1 MAQQQSPT
9 PRDTERAHPSRG
21 VRTGGEHTASDGRG
35 GERVTDPDLGD
46 LVMRV
51 ARSLRRRGAEAM
63 APWDLA
69 PHQVRALRVVGHHE
83 GIRPGELATHLR
95 VAPRSVTDVVDALE
109 QRGLLERHQDPADR
123 RATVLALTAS
133 GQRLLDETGAAR
145 RADAEAYFARLPE
158 RDRATLRRIL
168 TRLDDED

>member
-1 MAQQQSPT
+1 MAQQQSST
-9 PRDTERAHPSRG
+9 PGGTAREERS
-21 VRTGGEHTASDGRG
+21 G
-35 GERVTDPDLGD
+35 GERTASGGPDGESATDPDLGD

-83 GIRPGELATHLR
+83 GIRPGGLAAHLR

-109 QRGLLERHQDPADR
+109 QRGLLERHQDPDDR

-133 GQRLLDETGAAR
+133 GQRLVDETGAAR

-168 TRLDDED
+168 SRLDDDN

>member
-1 MAQQQSPT
+1 MAQQQPPT
-9 PRDTERAHPSRG
+9 PRGTQREERA
-21 VRTGGEHTASDGRG
+21 GGESTASGRSG
-35 GERVTDPDLGD
+35 PEPATDPDLGD

-69 PHQVRALRVVGHHE
+69 PHQVRALRVVGSHQ
-83 GIRPGELATHLR
+83 GIRPGELAAHLR

-109 QRGLLERHQDPADR
+109 QRGLLERHQDPGDR

-133 GQRLLDETGAAR
+133 GQRLVDETGAAR
-145 RADAEAYFARLPE
+145 RSDAEAYFARLPE

-168 TRLDDED
+168 TRLDDDS

>member
-1 MAQQQSPT
+1 MAQQQQPT
-9 PRDTERAHPSRG
+9 PPGTGPEGGSRGERA
-21 VRTGGEHTASDGRG
+21 ASDRRG
-35 GERVTDPDLGD
+35 KAVPDPDLGD

-51 ARSLRRRGAEAM
+51 ARSLRRRAAEAM

-83 GIRPGELATHLR
+83 GIRPGELAVHLR

-109 QRGLLERHQDPADR
+109 ERGLLERRRDPGDR

-133 GQRLLDETGAAR
+133 GQRLVDETGAAR
-145 RADAEAYFARLPE
+145 RSDAGAYFARLPE
-158 RDRATLRRIL
+158 RDQATLRRIL
-168 TRLDDED
+168 TRLDAEG

>member
-1 MAQQQSPT
+1 MAPQESPT
-9 PRDTERAHPSRG
+9 PSGTEPEGRSRG
-21 VRTGGEHTASDGRG
+21 EHPASDR
-35 GERVTDPDLGD
+35 RHDQPAADPDLGD

-83 GIRPGELATHLR
+83 GIRPGELAAHLR

-109 QRGLLERHQDPADR
+109 ERGLLERHRDPGDR

-133 GQRLLDETGAAR
+133 GQRLVDETGAAR
-145 RADAEAYFARLPE
+145 RSDAQAYFARLSD

-168 TRLDDED
+168 SRLDESD

>member
-1 MAQQQSPT
+1 MAQQQSSASRVT
-9 PRDTERAHPSRG
+9 AREGHSGAER
-21 VRTGGEHTASDGRG
+21 TASGGPDG
-35 GERVTDPDLGD
+35 EATTDPDLGD

-69 PHQVRALRVVGHHE
+69 PHQVRALRVVGSHQ
-83 GIRPGELATHLR
+83 GIRPGELAAHLR

-109 QRGLLERHQDPADR
+109 QRGLLERHQDPGDR

-145 RADAEAYFARLPE
+145 RADAEAYFARLSE
-158 RDRATLRRIL
+158 HDRAALRRIL
-168 TRLDDED
+168 TRLDADPPDRP

>member
-9 PRDTERAHPSRG
+9 PGGTDRAGRSG
-21 VRTGGEHTASDGRG
+21 GALTGGEHTASDRLD
-35 GERVTDPDLGD
+35 GERAADPDLGD

-69 PHQVRALRVVGHHE
+69 PHQVRALRVVGHHD
-83 GIRPGELATHLR
+83 GIRPGELAAHLR

-109 QRGLLERHQDPADR
+109 ARGLLERHQDPADR

-133 GQRLLDETGAAR
+133 GRRLVDETGAAR

-168 TRLDDED
+168 TRLDQVD

>member
-9 PRDTERAHPSRG
+9 PRGAQPEGRS
-21 VRTGGEHTASDGRG
+21 GGDHTASDRRH
-35 GERVTDPDLGD
+35 GEPAADPDLGD

-83 GIRPGELATHLR
+83 GIRPGELAAHLR

-109 QRGLLERHQDPADR
+109 ERGLLERHRDPGDR
-123 RATVLALTAS
+123 RATVLGLTAS
-133 GQRLLDETGAAR
+133 GQRLVDETGAAR
-145 RADAEAYFARLPE
+145 RSDAEAYFARLPE
-158 RDRATLRRIL
+158 RDRSALRRIL
-168 TRLDDED
+168 TRLDDEG

>member
-1 MAQQQSPT
+1 MAPQESPT
-9 PRDTERAHPSRG
+9 PSGTEPEGRSRGERPASDRRHDERA
-21 VRTGGEHTASDGRG
+21 A
-35 GERVTDPDLGD
+35 DPDLGD

-83 GIRPGELATHLR
+83 GIRPGELAAHLR

-109 QRGLLERHQDPADR
+109 ERGLLERHPDPGDR

-133 GQRLLDETGAAR
+133 GQRLVDETGAAR
-145 RADAEAYFARLPE
+145 RSDAQAYFARLSD

-168 TRLDDED
+168 SRLDESD

>member
-1 MAQQQSPT
+1 MAQQQSSIPPGT
-9 PRDTERAHPSRG
+9 GREDRSGAERA
-21 VRTGGEHTASDGRG
+21 ASGRPG
-35 GERVTDPDLGD
+35 LEPATDPDLGD

-69 PHQVRALRVVGHHE
+69 PHQVRALRVVGSHA
-83 GIRPGELATHLR
+83 GIRPGELAAHLR

-109 QRGLLERHQDPADR
+109 QRGLLERHQDPGDR

-133 GQRLLDETGAAR
+133 GQRLVDETGAAR

-158 RDRATLRRIL
+158 RDRATLRGIL
-168 TRLDDED
+168 TRLDQDDLPA

>member
-1 MAQQQSPT
+1 MAQQPPPP
-9 PRDTERAHPSRG
+9 PRGTEPGSRP
-21 VRTGGEHTASDGRG
+21 GGEPTASG
-35 GERVTDPDLGD
+35 GGHGEPTADPDLGD

-69 PHQVRALRVVGHHE
+69 PHQVRALRVVSHHE
-83 GIRPGELATHLR
+83 GIRPGELAAHLR

-109 QRGLLERHQDPADR
+109 ERGLLERRRDPGDR

-133 GQRLLDETGAAR
+133 GQRLVDESGAAR
-145 RADAEAYFARLPE
+145 RADAEAYFAQLSE
-158 RDRATLRRIL
+158 RDRVTLRRIL
-168 TRLDDED
+168 TRLDEGF

>member
-1 MAQQQSPT
+1 MAQQHVPL
-9 PRDTERAHPSRG
+9 SRG
-21 VRTGGEHTASDGRG
+21 TEPARRSRGDHPASGGRHPEPAA
-35 GERVTDPDLGD
+35 DPDLGD

-51 ARSLRRRGAEAM
+51 ARALRRRGADAM

-69 PHQVRALRVVGHHE
+69 PHQVRALRVVGQHE
-83 GIRPGELATHLR
+83 GIRPGELAAHLR

-109 QRGLLERHQDPADR
+109 ERGLLERRRDPGDR

-133 GQRLLDETGAAR
+133 GQRLVDETGAAR

-168 TRLDDED
+168 TRLDGDA

>member
-1 MAQQQSPT
+1 MAQQQPPT
-9 PRDTERAHPSRG
+9 PRGTAPEGRAR
-21 VRTGGEHTASDGRG
+21 GEHPASGRRH
-35 GERVTDPDLGD
+35 GEPAADPDLGD

-83 GIRPGELATHLR
+83 GIRPGELAAHLR

-109 QRGLLERHQDPADR
+109 ERGLLERHQDPADR

-133 GQRLLDETGAAR
+133 GQRLVDETGAAR
-145 RADAEAYFARLPE
+145 RADADAYFARLSE

-168 TRLDDED
+168 THLDDDD

>member
-1 MAQQQSPT
+1 MVQQQPPT
-9 PRDTERAHPSRG
+9 RRGTEPEGRSQ
-21 VRTGGEHTASDGRG
+21 GEHPASGRRHG
-35 GERVTDPDLGD
+35 VPVADPDLGD

-109 QRGLLERHQDPADR
+109 GRGLLERHRDPGDR

-133 GQRLLDETGAAR
+133 GQRLVDETGAAR
-145 RADAEAYFARLPE
+145 RADADAYFARLSE

-168 TRLDDED
+168 SQLDDDD

>member
-1 MAQQQSPT
+1 MAQQQTPT
-9 PRDTERAHPSRG
+9 PRGTEPAGRSRG
-21 VRTGGEHTASDGRG
+21 DHTASG
-35 GERVTDPDLGD
+35 GQHGGPAADPDLGD

-63 APWDLA
+63 APWELA

-83 GIRPGELATHLR
+83 GIRPGELAAHLR

-109 QRGLLERHQDPADR
+109 ERGLLERHRDPGDR

-133 GQRLLDETGAAR
+133 GRRLVDETGAAR

-168 TRLDDED
+168 TRLDQDD

>member
-1 MAQQQSPT
+1 MAQQQSPIPHGT
-9 PRDTERAHPSRG
+9 EPAERAA
-21 VRTGGEHTASDGRG
+21 GEHQASGGRH
-35 GERVTDPDLGD
+35 GEPATDPDLGD

-51 ARSLRRRGAEAM
+51 ARALRRRGAEAM

-69 PHQVRALRVVGHHE
+69 PHQVRALRVVSHHE
-83 GIRPGELATHLR
+83 GIRPGELAAHLR

-109 QRGLLERHQDPADR
+109 ARGLLERHQDPADR

-133 GQRLLDETGAAR
+133 GQGLVDETGAAR
-145 RADAEAYFARLPE
+145 RADAEAYFARLSE

-168 TRLDDED
+168 TRLDDEP

>member
-1 MAQQQSPT
+1 MAPQQSPT
-9 PRDTERAHPSRG
+9 PGATAPDGGSRA
-21 VRTGGEHTASDGRG
+21 EHTASGRG
-35 GERVTDPDLGD
+35 HDEPATDPDLGD

-95 VAPRSVTDVVDALE
+95 VAPRSVTHVVGALE
-109 QRGLLERHQDPADR
+109 EGGLLERHRAPGDR
-123 RATVLALTAS
+123 RARVLALTTA
-133 GQRLLDETGAAR
+133 GQRLVDETGAAR
-145 RADAEAYFARLPE
+145 RADA
-158 RDRATLRRIL
+158 
-168 TRLDDED
+168 